1 MNCIGHCIRNDMR
14 NMSNSVM
21 SPDNFR
27 DAIFH
32 LPYMERD
39 YVRAS
44 PDDKWIAWS
53 WFGVGAGADVYA
65 APTDASAPPL
75 RLSDTNENT
84 LLVSWT
90 PDSRAVLVYQDHDG
104 DERYR
109 LFRIDLA
116 RPCELIP
123 LTEPKPSYFLR
134 GGELHPNGR
143 WLVYGANF
151 DFDATREIEPTWIYV
166 HDLETNARRAIVRP
180 TRTRGLAPQLSPDG
194 AYVLYER
201 VGENP
206 SLRQVWLAALD
217 DKTDRTVLGENAFLR
232 TGAEWFPD
240 GKRLVVWGETD
251 AHKKL
256 GVHDIARNET
266 RWLIDDA
273 ARNIEKAYVPFG
285 SERIVVLE
293 MYGTHM
299 TSSLLDAETG
309 AEFSFPKTRGNLMP
323 LAPVGGNE
331 WVGMYAH
338 SRQPDDFVRFKF
350 DAFDEQG
357 FVSLTRVWTF
367 TALTPNDFVA
377 AEDFRWR
384 STDGLEI
391 QGWLYRADN
400 PRGTIVYV
408 HGGPTHHH
416 EDRVNPEI
424 VFYVRAG
431 FNVFDPNYRG
441 STGFSIA
448 YREAIKR
455 DGWGGLEQDDIRT
468 GIEALQHA
476 GIAEKYRVGITGT
489 SYGGY
494 SAWWAITHFPVE
506 TVAAAA
512 PICGMT
518 DLVIDY
524 ETTRPD
530 LRPLSEEMLGGS
542 PAQIPEKYR
551 ERSPIHFVQNI
562 RGKLLIVQG
571 MTDPNVTPEN
581 VRAVTAKLQD
591 AGIEYQ
597 LLTFADEGHG
607 IYKPQNMMR
616 LCVASA
622 EFFASAFKE

>member
-1 MNCIGHCIRNDMR
+1 MPPDKFSEAIFQLPYIEREYIR
-14 NMSNSVM
+14 V
-21 SPDNFR
+21 SPDG
-27 DAIFH
+27 
-32 LPYMERD
+32 
-39 YVRAS
+39 
-44 PDDKWIAWS
+44 KWIAWS
-53 WFGVGAGADVYA
+53 WFGLGAGADVFV

-75 RLSDTNENT
+75 RLSDTTENT
-84 LLVSWT
+84 SLVSWT
-90 PDSRAVLVYQDHDG
+90 PDSRGVLVYQDHHG
-104 DERYR
+104 NERYR

-116 RPCELIP
+116 RPLELLP
-123 LTEPKPSYFLR
+123 LTEPNPPYFLR

-143 WLVYGANF
+143 WLVYGANY
-151 DFDATREIEPTWIYV
+151 DFDARCAIEPTWLYV
-166 HDLETNARRAIVRP
+166 HDLETGERRALARP
-180 TRTRGLAPQLSPDG
+180 ARATAFTPHLSFDG
-194 AYVLYER
+194 AHVLYER
-201 VGENP
+201 LGANP
-206 SLRQVWLAALD
+206 SHHHAWLAD
-217 DKTDRTVLGENAFLR
+217 V
-232 TGAEWFPD
+232 TGAYERAVLDENVFPRASASWFPD
-240 GKRLVVWGETD
+240 SRRLVVLAETD
-251 AHKKL
+251 THKKL
-256 GVHDIARNET
+256 GVHDIARNAT

-285 SERIVVLE
+285 RERIVVLE

-299 TSSLLDAETG
+299 TSSLLDTETG
-309 AEFSFPKTRGNLMP
+309 TEFHFPAARGNLLP
-323 LAPVGGNE
+323 LAAVSPTE
-331 WVGMYAH
+331 WVGMYSH
-338 SRQPDDFVRFKF
+338 SRLPDDFVRFKF
-350 DAFDEQG
+350 DAFDEQE

-391 QGWLYRADN
+391 QGWLYRAEN

-416 EDRVNPEI
+416 EDRANPEI
-424 VFYVRAG
+424 QFYVRAG

-455 DGWGGLEQDDIRT
+455 DGWGGMEQEDIRM
-468 GIEALQHA
+468 GIEALQRA

-494 SAWWAITHFPVE
+494 SAWWAITHFARE

-530 LRPLSEEMLGGS
+530 LRPYCQEMLGGS

-571 MTDPNVTPEN
+571 MTDPNVTPAN
-581 VRAVTAKLQD
+581 MRAVVEKLND
-591 AGIEYQ
+591 AGIEYR
-597 LLTFADEGHG
+597 LLLFEDEGHG
-607 IYKPQNMMR
+607 IYKPKNIAR
-616 LCVASA
+616 LCQELA
-622 EFFASAFKE
+622 EFFADAFSA